1 MILTVEGMTCGGCR
15 ARVEKALAAIWPDAT
30 VTLEP
35 PQARL
40 PDAASPDAANAALAA
55 IGAYRVVAPAKPQPM
70 MQPSRLTEASALPPA
85 AALPEKS
92 LATYYPLLLIAGFL
106 IVASFAGTTGPEA
119 AHHGAF
125 GVWMTNFMAGFFLVF
140 SFFKLLDLNGF
151 ASSYR
156 MYDVV
161 AARFPAW
168 GYIYP
173 FVELGLG
180 FAYLFR
186 VAPLATNITAFI
198 VMSASIIGVIL
209 ALRRKQTIRCACLGT
224 VLNLPMSTVTLV
236 EDGLMIAMSGW
247 MIWML
252 L

>member
-15 ARVEKALAAIWPDAT
+15 SRVEAALASVWPEAK
-30 VTLEP
+30 VTLQP
-35 PQARL
+35 PQAML

-55 IGAYRVVAPAKPQPM
+55 IGKYRVIAPEPTPGVSPRDLPQPLM
-70 MQPSRLTEASALPPA
+70 PEP
-85 AALPEKS
+85 ALPEKS

-106 IVASFAGTTGPEA
+106 VVASFAGTTGPEA
-119 AHHGAF
+119 EHHGAF

-140 SFFKLLDLNGF
+140 SFFKLLDINGF

-173 FVELGLG
+173 FVELALGL
-180 FAYLFR
+180 AYLFR
-186 VAPLATNITAFI
+186 VAPLATNITAFV
-198 VMSASIIGVIL
+198 VMSVSVIGVIL

-224 VLNLPMSTVTLV
+224 VLNLPMSTVTLI

-252 L
+252 I